1 MWTILA
7 MLVVLVILLFA
18 EYLSRSK
25 NIHAELT
32 RKLVH
37 MAVGTF
43 VAFWPFFLSWHQ
55 IEFLS
60 IAFLIA
66 IGVSIKLNIF
76 RAIHAVRRGILGEVL
91 FAVVIGFLAVI
102 SANKWAFAAALL
114 NLSLADGAAAV
125 VGTLWGDNSQYKVF
139 GKIKSRVGTAAFL
152 VTSFLIT
159 AFYFAAS
166 GAPLSI
172 GLLLG
177 VPITAAI
184 AENVAVNGIDNLVV
198 PMIVALLLS

>member
-1 MWTILA
+1 
-7 MLVVLVILLFA
+7 MLVVLAILLFA

-60 IAFLIA
+60 IAFLGSV
-66 IGVSIKLNIF
+66 GVSIKLNIF

-91 FAVVIGFLAVI
+91 FAVVIGFLAVF
-102 SANKWAFAAALL
+102 SANKWAFMAALL

-125 VGTLWGDNSQYKVF
+125 IGTLWGDNSQYKVF
-139 GKIKSRVGTAAFL
+139 GKTKSRVGTAAFL

-159 AFYFAAS
+159 ALYFAAS
-166 GAPLSI
+166 GVAFSP
-172 GLLLG
+172 GLLFG
-177 VPITAAI
+177 VPVTAAI
-184 AENVAVNGIDNLVV
+184 AENIAVNGIDNLVV